1 LSFPG
6 LPNQR
11 EQAFTEGLRA
21 SFPGAADKYWDPSKG
36 VWLAFPSTEWTIS
49 DVGIPSPPDLHFKDS
64 KDAFRLIEQSWSEVK
79 VKHADA
85 FFDPRQQGWRTITK
99 RGGTPGSEG
108 DLAERERRAKQEL
121 EAWQAQFDAG
131 VLNAEELKFRR
142 EEVKRKYR
150 LDKLPS

>member
-11 EQAFTEGLRA
+11 EQAFTEGLKLL
-21 SFPGAADKYWDPSKG
+21 PTEAADRYWDPRKG
-36 VWLAFPSTEWTIS
+36 AWSTFRSTEFTIS
-49 DVGIPSPPDLHFKDS
+49 DVGLPPPPDLRFKDS
-64 KDAFRLIEQSWSEVK
+64 KEVFRLIEQSWSEVK
-79 VKHADA
+79 AKNTYA

-108 DLAERERRAKQEL
+108 DLAERERRARQEL
-121 EAWQAQFDAG
+121 DEWQAQFNAG